1 MTCDAHDESESVD
14 ACCWHM
20 VHAIHLATTVGCNGP
35 TTYLK
40 GQAPILK
47 MGNEV
52 PSFLSLYSIDP
63 CRLPEGACSKLTL
76 EKLILIINFEGANG
90 YGEDI
95 STLQEVNH
103 VDLLV

>member
-1 MTCDAHDESESVD
+1 MTRDACDESESVD
-14 ACCWHM
+14 VCYRHVA
-20 VHAIHLATTVGCNGP
+20 HANHLAMTVGCNGP

-76 EKLILIINFEGANG
+76 KKLILIINFEGANG
-90 YGEDI
+90 YGGRYFHTTGGQ
-95 STLQEVNH
+95 SC
-103 VDLLV
+103 

>member
-1 MTCDAHDESESVD
+1 MMCDACNESESVD
-14 ACCWHM
+14 MCCQQV
-20 VHAIHLATTVGCNGP
+20 VHTIPLAMTVGCNGP

-40 GQAPILK
+40 VQAPIFK

-63 CRLPEGACSKLTL
+63 RRLPEGACSKLIL
-76 EKLILIINFEGANG
+76 EKLTLIMDM
-90 YGEDI
+90 GEDI

>member
-1 MTCDAHDESESVD
+1 
-14 ACCWHM
+14 M
-20 VHAIHLATTVGCNGP
+20 VHAIPLATTVGCNGP

-47 MGNEV
+47 IGNEV

-90 YGEDI
+90 YGERYFHATG
-95 STLQEVNH
+95 SQSC
-103 VDLLV
+103 